1 MRSTCYAKRAPR
13 YSHSHAYAWSEC
25 AHERV
30 ESVQWDFFFST
41 PRESYLDS
49 MHREIIQ
56 SELLNCAKGKP
67 GLWFNLRL
75 RTGSYPVLFPVIL
88 ITVR

>member
-1 MRSTCYAKRAPR
+1 
-13 YSHSHAYAWSEC
+13 
-25 AHERV
+25 
-30 ESVQWDFFFST
+30 
-41 PRESYLDS
+41 